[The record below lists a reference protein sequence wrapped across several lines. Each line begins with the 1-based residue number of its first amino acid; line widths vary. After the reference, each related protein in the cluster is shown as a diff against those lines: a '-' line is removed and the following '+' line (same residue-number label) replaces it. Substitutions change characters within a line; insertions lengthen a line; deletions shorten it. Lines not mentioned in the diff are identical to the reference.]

1 LAKHSQSLYTQ
12 RLLFLPILQSIEDLS
27 VKTRLPHALLSQY
40 LTDNSRYYCYIKIQ
54 KKTGGYRPIDSPNR
68 QLKAL
73 QRWILRNILEKLQA
87 SPYATGFISGIS
99 LKQNVQPHV
108 GNQYILKLDIKD
120 FFPSIKASYVYSVF
134 RAAGYSKKIAFH
146 LTSICTLNGYLPQGA
161 PSSPCLSN
169 LVSLRMDQR
178 IGKYC
183 DRHALTYT
191 RYADDVSISG
201 NKLSVI
207 KKAWTVVK
215 LIIAEEGYLI
225 NKNKEMLSGPR
236 SRREITGILATPKL
250 GIGQNSYNSYRNKIF
265 HLSKKGDPNSKEII
279 LGILAF
285 VKSVDSERYN
295 KLLQYY
301 KKL

>member
-1 LAKHSQSLYTQ
+1 MAKHSQSLYTQ
-12 RLLFLPILQSIEDLS
+12 RLLSLPILQSIEDLS

-40 LTDNSRYYCYIKIQ
+40 LTDNSRYYCHIKVP
-54 KKTGGYRPIDSPNR
+54 KKTSGYRSIDSPNR

-73 QRWILRNILEKLQA
+73 QRWILRNILEKLQS

-99 LKQNVQPHV
+99 LKQNVQPHS

-120 FFPSIKASYVYSVF
+120 FFPSIKASYVYSIF

-191 RYADDVSISG
+191 RYADDISISG

-215 LIIAEEGYLI
+215 LIICEEGYSI
-225 NKNKEMLSGPR
+225 NKKKEMLSGAR
-236 SRREITGILATPKL
+236 SRREITGIIATPKL
-250 GIGQNSYNSYRNKIF
+250 
-265 HLSKKGDPNSKEII
+265 
-279 LGILAF
+279 
-285 VKSVDSERYN
+285 
-295 KLLQYY
+295 
-301 KKL
+301 